1 MTDAGAS
8 PWLAPP
14 RARTGS
20 GATRRIGVEIE
31 FAGVSV
37 GDAAGLVQRHFG
49 GELHAESAYRIHVDG
64 TAFGD
69 FVVEIDMSYAHKA
82 LESEMGR
89 ALRDAVVDM
98 SSAVIPVEIVCPP
111 VPWDAAHALDALR
124 ADLRAMGAEGTRES
138 FFYAFGVQLNPEL
151 PTLEIGYILSCLRAF
166 VLLREWLRR
175 EIDVDPS
182 RRIWLFESPFPMG
195 YCARILDPAYAPD
208 VADFIEDHLRA
219 NATRDRELDLLPLL
233 CHLDGPRVRRRL
245 PAEKINPRPTWHYRL
260 PNSEVSRTDW
270 TIGREWARW
279 VRVERLAENAALL
292 RDAADAWLE
301 NHARLLPR
309 DREAASAS
317 LAARL

>member
-1 MTDAGAS
+1 LTGADAT
-8 PWLAPP
+8 PWIAPP
-14 RARTGS
+14 RGRTGS

-37 GDAAGLVQRHFG
+37 GDAAAVVQKHFG
-49 GELHAESAYRIHVDG
+49 GDLHAESVYRVHVAG
-64 TAFGD
+64 TTCGD
-69 FVVEIDMSYAHKA
+69 FAVEIDMSYAHKA
-82 LESEMGR
+82 LESETGR

-98 SSAVIPVEIVCPP
+98 SSAVVPVEIVCPP
-111 VPWDAAHALDALR
+111 IAWDAAHALDALR

-151 PTLEIGYILSCLRAF
+151 PALDVGYVLSCLRAF

-175 EIDVDPS
+175 EIDVDAS
-182 RRIWLFESPFPMG
+182 RRIWLFESPFPG
-195 YCARILDPAYAPD
+195 AYCARILDPSYAPD
-208 VADFIEDHLRA
+208 LAGFIEDYLRA
-219 NATRDRELDLLPLL
+219 NPTRDRELDLLPLL
-233 CHLDGPRVRRRL
+233 CHLDAARVRRRL

-260 PNSEVSRTDW
+260 PNSEVSRGDW

-292 RDAADAWLE
+292 REAADAWLE

-309 DREAASAS
+309 DGEAASAS